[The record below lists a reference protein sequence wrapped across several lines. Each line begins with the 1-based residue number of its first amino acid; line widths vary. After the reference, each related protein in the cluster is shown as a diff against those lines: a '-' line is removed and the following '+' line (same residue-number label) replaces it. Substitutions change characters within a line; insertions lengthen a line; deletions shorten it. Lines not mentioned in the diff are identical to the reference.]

1 MKSFSREIG
10 EVFDKPLL
18 GRDGLWLLLRRPGG
32 GGKGDV
38 VGGRDDAVLT
48 VLVLGNGRKLQI
60 GVRIVR
66 IKLGVYLISSGNAPG
81 LGQGLSSRGFL
92 DTGPEAIV

>member
-38 VGGRDDAVLT
+38 VGGRDDAVLA
-48 VLVLGNGRKLQI
+48 VLVLGNRWELQI
-60 GVRIVR
+60 GIRVVRVE
-66 IKLGVYLISSGNAPG
+66 LCVYLISRRDMPG
-81 LGQGLSSRGFL
+81 LGQSFSGRGFL
-92 DTGPEAIV
+92 DVGPDGVV